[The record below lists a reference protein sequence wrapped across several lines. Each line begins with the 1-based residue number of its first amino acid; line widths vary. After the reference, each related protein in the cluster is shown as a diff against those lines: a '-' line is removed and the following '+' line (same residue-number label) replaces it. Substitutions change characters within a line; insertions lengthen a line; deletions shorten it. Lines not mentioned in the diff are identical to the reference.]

1 MSGSQGCL
9 INEPARKPIAQPIPM
24 PRLARREKSS
34 VIRFI
39 PYWSVIITA
48 VVATAAAVIWVIDTI
63 EPPGDPVRMRTIEP
77 CVLAD
82 ITGRMHSSSDWRE
95 ADAVV
100 LFLIGL
106 NDKASPQFAPEM
118 RRLAGRFD
126 SQGVLF
132 FGLAVDPGVT
142 QESAASRSAQLGL
155 SFPTLLDPSQ
165 ELAGELDSCYL
176 GEATVLDGQGHVLY
190 QGPID
195 DRATLSA
202 SPRCRV
208 LESAILSAL
217 DGESTI
223 ARELDAGGPLTEPKP
238 ILSP

>member
-132 FGLAVDPGVT
+132 FGWLWT
-142 QESAASRSAQLGL
+142 QASRK
-155 SFPTLLDPSQ
+155 SQ
-165 ELAGELDSCYL
+165 PRVGRRNWGCRFRPCSTRLRNLPASS
-176 GEATVLDGQGHVLY
+176 T
-190 QGPID
+190 
-195 DRATLSA
+195 RATSA
-202 SPRCRV
+202 RRRFSTAKGTFSIRGRLTTVPPCRRV
-208 LESAILSAL
+208 LAAACWSRPSCRHSMENRPSP
-217 DGESTI
+217 GNSTP
-223 ARELDAGGPLTEPKP
+223 AVR
-238 ILSP
+238 